1 MAWSSWLVPADAQYT
16 VFASFVAPAYH
27 LSRFSLHFDS
37 APPPFDVM
45 LLVESTSE
53 CRRGTQQD
61 SSQSTI
67 SHPQLHDPERLPI
80 QVLNNHSTCLFTAL
94 ESTTIQTD
102 GMLKLHGRV
111 FEIAYSGGG
120 LSIDF

>member
-1 MAWSSWLVPADAQYT
+1 VPADAQYT
-16 VFASFVAPAYH
+16 AFASFVAPAYH
-27 LSRFSLHFDS
+27 LSRFSLRIDS
-37 APPPFDVM
+37 APPLDVM
-45 LLVESTSE
+45 MLVESTSE

-61 SSQSTI
+61 SCQSTI
-67 SHPQLHDPERLPI
+67 SHRQLRDPERLPI

-94 ESTTIQTD
+94 ESTPIQTD
-102 GMLKLHGRV
+102 GMFKLHGRV